1 MKKQK
6 VLNTEI
12 EKVKAIKRINERRA
26 EIARDVK
33 SGRLPEIYLEKYDNA
48 INAAIKDPSLRTK
61 SGNISHGSRAV
72 ESLSTK
78 DLEGLLNRETAGNAR
93 RRMEFTYNEEKA
105 AGYKLPD
112 DYDQKKFNRDFNLV
126 QKTLEDDYAE
136 YYDAISEL
144 RSRWKADDWDPSYYD
159 IARSIRSQRI
169 KRGKARAAEMRA
181 AETVVV
187 K

>member
-6 VLNTEI
+6 VLNTDV

-33 SGRLPEIYLEKYDNA
+33 AGRLPEVYLEKYDNA
-48 INAAIKDPSLRTK
+48 INAAVKDSTLLTK

-72 ESLSTK
+72 SEISSK
-78 DLEGLLNRETAGNAR
+78 DLEGLLNRETSGTAR
-93 RRMEFTYNEEKA
+93 ARMEHTFQEEQL
-105 AGYKLPD
+105 AGHNLPD
-112 DYDQKKFNRDFNLV
+112 NYDQKKFNRDFNLV

-136 YYDAISEL
+136 YYDAVSEL
-144 RSRWKADDWDPSYYD
+144 RNKWGGEDWNPSYYD

-169 KRGKARAAEMRA
+169 KRGRAKAAESRL
-181 AETVVV
+181 
-187 K
+187 